1 MFKLED
7 NDLVKSASYASVSI
21 AVIIMIVKT
30 YGWITTESQSILASL
45 IDSLLDITSSL
56 INLIA
61 IKVALR
67 PPDDN
72 HRFGHDKF
80 QDLAIF
86 SQSIFFFCFISVHLV
101 FLCASSLFW

>member
-1 MFKLED
+1 MLELKD
-7 NDLVKSASYASVSI
+7 EDLIKSASYASVI
-21 AVIIMIVKT
+21 MAIIIMLVKAYAWT
-30 YGWITTESQSILASL
+30 ETTSQSILASL
-45 IDSLLDITSSL
+45 IDSCLDITSSA

-86 SQSIFFFCFISVHLV
+86 SQSIFFFLKYPLLLICN
-101 FLCASSLFW
+101 